1 MKNSVSDQ
9 KFYIESEE
17 DEEKVS
23 SDKGDDV
30 NGYNSDSSST
40 VSSIESEQHN
50 RPCSYNTS
58 WPQSYRLIVVACGWI
73 THCPCSAH
81 NLRKYWVL
89 GSPSLSKISS
99 SFLSSSLTRRHTPEI
114 LSSLIKPLL
123 PVSNEQQ
130 EEQQHQRRSSHS
142 LLPPLPTKRSFIKK
156 AGPEQQ
162 THSKVTHEVAGPRQ
176 CSYGQAVLNGK

>member
-50 RPCSYNTS
+50 RPGSYNTS
-58 WPQSYRLIVVACGWI
+58 WPQSYRQSIDMYSSVQSPSIGF
-73 THCPCSAH
+73 
-81 NLRKYWVL
+81 L

-162 THSKVTHEVAGPRQ
+162 THSKVTTR
-176 CSYGQAVLNGK
+176 